1 MMDLFYLV
9 IGIGFVLSFLVQGW
23 LRTTYARWS
32 RVRNSREATGSTVA
46 RHVLDQNELWHVT
59 VTLQPGSLT
68 DHYDPRTRTVS
79 LSQRI
84 YQEPSVASAAI
95 AAHECGHAMLDKEA
109 YGPMRLR
116 ERFLPVAQL
125 GAQYGTWAI
134 MGGLFLGSSSVVNV
148 GFLMFAASLLFQLMT
163 LPIEFDASRRA
174 KAQLESIGL
183 DSEEDRAGARKDL
196 RAAAMTYVAGSATA
210 MGHLLMILVFAG
222 RGLLRKFA
230 PTHTK

>member
-1 MMDLFYLV
+1 MIDLFYLI
-9 IGIGFVLSFLVQGW
+9 IGIGFVLSLLVQGW

-46 RHVLDQNELWHVT
+46 RHVLDQNELWNVT

-95 AAHECGHAMLDKEA
+95 AAHECGHAMQDKEG

-116 ERFLPVAQL
+116 EDSCLWHNSVPNTAL
-125 GAQYGTWAI
+125 GQSWAACPSEP
-134 MGGLFLGSSSVVNV
+134 LRSCKL
-148 GFLMFAASLLFQLMT
+148 
-163 LPIEFDASRRA
+163 DA
-174 KAQLESIGL
+174 
-183 DSEEDRAGARKDL
+183 
-196 RAAAMTYVAGSATA
+196 
-210 MGHLLMILVFAG
+210 
-222 RGLLRKFA
+222 
-230 PTHTK
+230 